1 MRRRAQPANASVL
14 ALTAVVLTGPVC
26 AQTALPDITIGQ
38 KKPPV
43 VHPAPQPTAKPVQP
57 RVAAQPAPA
66 PPRPARTPA
75 PTRAAAPT
83 HAPAPARP
91 SVTARAPTQEPSRAP
106 TQEPSPSAPTQ
117 QPQSQV
123 EQAQEH
129 FNATQSASSEQ
140 FTTGKEI
147 NSVPFS
153 RPGAALETA
162 VPGLVVT
169 QHSGEGK
176 ANQYQLRGFQ
186 LDHGTD
192 FEITL
197 DGMPLNMPT
206 HGHGQGYADANFMIP
221 ELLSYVIA
229 RKGPYYADE
238 GDFSAAGAAHMQY
251 KDDVPDGLFSTTVG
265 SFDYGR
271 QLAINASKANGGT
284 LLQAAEFGI
293 YNGPWTAPDEMHKI
307 NGVLRWSQGSP
318 ENGLAID
325 AMAYANRWH
334 STNQIPERAVTE
346 GFIPLWGNINPTDRG
361 DTTRFSLSGQWNQ
374 SDASSHSKVE
384 AFAIHSTLDLYND
397 FDYYLSQPLLGDQ
410 FRQFDRRTILGLK
423 AEHGWKYELN
433 GLPVETRIGV
443 QSRYDDIRN
452 GIQDTYNKMAFQTVG
467 NYGVDEGNVGLW
479 TDTTVKW
486 TSWLRTTAG
495 VRYDYFAASV
505 GDYQNPLHAV
515 WLTAA
520 GVPIG
525 IPSFLYDPR
534 TLAPYMG
541 PPTWVWTGPWN
552 SGSKSAALGSPKA
565 NVVFGPWEKTEFF
578 LNFGEGFHSTDAR
591 GTVANLSPIDG
602 TESAKTAFLV
612 KARGAEIGARS
623 KFFDGLD
630 TTLTFWWLNFDSE
643 SQFDGDTGT
652 TLFGRPSRRY
662 GIELT
667 NRYTFSDWARI
678 DADLS
683 LSHARSRGWD
693 VGQTVT
699 YAGLLD
705 PSAIG
710 YFTYLGNAP
719 GNYIPEAPPVVAS
732 INVDLG
738 KKTGWFGGS
747 KYIFKGAYPLT
758 EDGYFKA
765 PATGWLDLR
774 VGYRWEN
781 GLKLQLD
788 VFNALNSRSDA
799 ITYAY
804 GSLLP
809 NDPLFAPCVS
819 GAAPATVCA
828 IGQMDRHFH
837 PMEPTAARV
846 SLSGPLTA
854 TVFGPI
860 LAPKPGAPT
869 PVGDFLALADSLVAP
884 PPETETG
891 SGLPS
896 KKAPPL
902 VEPPPRWT
910 GFYLGA
916 TTGTAF
922 RGDSNIYYETNP
934 AGPGFDPGLAYLGNI
949 FLGGGNFGSNNV
961 AFIGGGEA
969 GYNYQF
975 NPRLL
980 LGVETDFQGRA
991 GGAGATNNAGARP
1004 SYTIPGNLLLGYYA
1018 GSQTFDYLGT
1028 ARVRLGYVFRPTLLL
1043 YTTGGLAYGKTNL
1056 VANAQVT
1063 NVDPGGNI
1071 VTLGGGAASSS
1082 QTRAGFSVGGGFEW
1096 MFSPGWSAKAEYLY
1110 YDLGNFTVGMPQ
1122 YTTALAT
1129 GTSFVNTA
1137 TTLRAHADG
1146 QLVRAGLNYHF
1157 DWAAP
1162 APLVANIEAS
1172 VRSKRFRKSAY
1183 SRPKPLRAFWERA
1196 SGAAAS
1202 VLGVRKLPALLR
1214 ALVRRAVDLAALV
1227 ALGTVLRRADEAH
1240 AHLVALFR
1248 LLDLRHCVVGD
1259 LIAAVGEAHGASRA
1273 RHRLMGRIVL
1283 QAGLDGGDR
1292 GGHAVAGLRRQRLG
1306 GKSRRGERQD
1316 EGDEGETGKR
1326 HRVSLREEREE
1337 ASDPRS
1343 A

>member
-1 MRRRAQPANASVL
+1 MSRGRQFIETSLL
-14 ALTAVVLTGPVC
+14 ALTVACIAGPAS
-26 AQTALPDITIGQ
+26 AQTKLPDITLGQ

-43 VHPAPQPTAKPVQP
+43 VHHAPQPTAKPVQP
-57 RVAAQPAPA
+57 RVAAQPAAPA
-66 PPRPARTPA
+66 PRPAQTRAPA
-75 PTRAAAPT
+75 APVRAAAPA
-83 HAPAPARP
+83 HAPAAPARP
-91 SVTARAPTQEPSRAP
+91 SVTARAPTPAP
-106 TQEPSPSAPTQ
+106 PSAPQSTPAPPTQ
-117 QPQSQV
+117 AEV
-123 EQAQEH
+123 AEKH
-129 FNATQSASSEQ
+129 FNATQNASSEQ

-147 NSVPFS
+147 NSIPFS
-153 RPGAALETA
+153 RPGEALETA

-197 DGMPLNMPT
+197 DGMPLNLPT

-229 RKGPYYADE
+229 RKGPYFADE

-251 KDDVPDGLFSTTVG
+251 KDDVPNGMFVTTAG

-271 QLAINASKANGGT
+271 QLAITSSKVNGGT

-293 YNGPWTAPDEMHKI
+293 YNGPWTVPDEMHKI
-307 NGVLRWSQGSP
+307 NGVMRWSQGSP

-346 GFIPLWGNINPTDRG
+346 GFIPLYGNINPTDRG
-361 DTTRFSLSGQWNQ
+361 DTTRFSVSGQWNLT
-374 SDASSHSKVE
+374 DANSHTKVE

-433 GLPVETRIGV
+433 GVPIETRIGV
-443 QSRYDDIRN
+443 QSRYDDIRL
-452 GIQDTYNKMAFQTVG
+452 GIQDTYNKMAFQTVT
-467 NYGVDEGNVGLW
+467 NDGVDEGNVGLW

-486 TSWLRTTAG
+486 TTWLRTTAG

-505 GDYQNPLHAV
+505 GDYQNPLEAV
-515 WLTAA
+515 WLTTVP
-520 GVPIG
+520 VPIG
-525 IPSFLYDPR
+525 IPSFLYNPR

-565 NVVFGPWEKTEFF
+565 NIVLGPWDKTEFF

-591 GTVANLSPIDG
+591 ATVTNLNPTDG
-602 TESAKTAFLV
+602 SEAAKIPLLV
-612 KARGAEIGARS
+612 KARGAEIGTRT
-623 KFFDGLD
+623 KFIDGLD

-678 DADLS
+678 DGDLS

-693 VGQTVT
+693 VPQSVT
-699 YAGLLD
+699 YANLITPGTL
-705 PSAIG
+705 G

-732 INVDLG
+732 INIDLG
-738 KKTGWFGGS
+738 KKTGWFAGS

-774 VGYRWEN
+774 VGYRWDN
-781 GLKLQLD
+781 GLRLQLD

-809 NDPLFAPCVS
+809 NDPLFAPCQS
-819 GAAPATVCA
+819 GAAPAAVCA

-846 SLSGPLTA
+846 TLSGPLTA
-854 TVFGPI
+854 AVFDPI

-869 PVGDFLALADSLVAP
+869 PMGDFLALVDAVAAAP
-884 PPETETG
+884 QPETSGG
-891 SGLPS
+891 SGLPN
-896 KKAPPL
+896 KKTPL
-902 VEPPPRWT
+902 AVEPPPRWT

-916 TTGTAF
+916 TTGAAF
-922 RGDSNIYYETNP
+922 RGDTNIYYANGP
-934 AGPGFDPGLAYLGNI
+934 IGPGFDPGVALLGSGN
-949 FLGGGNFGSNNV
+949 LGESNV
-961 AFIGGGEA
+961 GFIGGGSA
-969 GYNYQF
+969 GYNLQF
-975 NPRLL
+975 GPRALIGFEADL
-980 LGVETDFQGRA
+980 QGVLGGS
-991 GGAGATNNAGARP
+991 GASNEVGARP
-1004 SYTIPGNLLLGYYA
+1004 SYVVPGGVLLGNTA
-1018 GSQTFDYLGT
+1018 ASQTLDYLGT
-1028 ARVRLGYVFRPTLLL
+1028 ARLRLGYVLRPSLLVFG
-1043 YTTGGLAYGKTNL
+1043 TGGFAFGRTSF
-1056 VANAQVT
+1056 V
-1063 NVDPGGNI
+1063 
-1071 VTLGGGAASSS
+1071 ASSQVLTGDPSGAVVGIAGGSASVS

-1096 MFSPGWSAKAEYLY
+1096 MFMPGLSAKAEYLH
-1110 YDLGNFTVGMPQ
+1110 YDLGS
-1122 YTTALAT
+1122 YSLAVPGYSASLPT
-1129 GTSFVNTA
+1129 GATFANMATSF
-1137 TTLRAHADG
+1137 RARADG

-1157 DWAAP
+1157 DWAEP
-1162 APLVANIEAS
+1162 APLVA
-1172 VRSKRFRKSAY
+1172 RY
-1183 SRPKPLRAFWERA
+1183 
-1196 SGAAAS
+1196 
-1202 VLGVRKLPALLR
+1202 
-1214 ALVRRAVDLAALV
+1214 
-1227 ALGTVLRRADEAH
+1227 
-1240 AHLVALFR
+1240 
-1248 LLDLRHCVVGD
+1248 
-1259 LIAAVGEAHGASRA
+1259 
-1273 RHRLMGRIVL
+1273 
-1283 QAGLDGGDR
+1283 
-1292 GGHAVAGLRRQRLG
+1292 
-1306 GKSRRGERQD
+1306 
-1316 EGDEGETGKR
+1316 
-1326 HRVSLREEREE
+1326 
-1337 ASDPRS
+1337 
-1343 A
+1343 